1 MHFKLKKIQMKNFMT
16 VGLLLL
22 AVCMGT
28 ESRAQVSKELK
39 NHKDSMSY
47 ALGQY
52 NGESFFLNQYDF
64 VDLDAFLAGFAD
76 GFKVQSAKIKDPER
90 TKLLQEFSEM
100 AQKRQQENQ
109 ERESNFNRMVGKS
122 IMEQNLKDD
131 PTVKQTASGL
141 QYKVL
146 VEGTGARPTAKDRVK
161 VHYTGTFYNGQIFDS
176 SVQRGEPAEFGLNQV
191 IKGWT
196 EGLQLMTVGS
206 KYKFWI
212 PADLAYGNRQ
222 VGNNPKSAGSM
233 LIFEVELLEI
243 NPK

>member
-1 MHFKLKKIQMKNFMT
+1 MQKSKILSA
-16 VGLLLL
+16 GLLLM
-22 AVCMGT
+22 AVVFGT
-28 ESRAQVSKELK
+28 AVQAQELKKELK
-39 NHKDSMSY
+39 THKDSLSY

-76 GFKVQSAKIKDPER
+76 GFSVHSAKVKDPER
-90 TKLLQEFSEM
+90 TRLLQEFSEM
-100 AQKRQQENQ
+100 AQKRQKENQ
-109 ERESNFNRMVGKS
+109 ERESNFNKMVGKS

-146 VEGTGARPTAKDRVK
+146 TEGKGPRPTARDQVK
-161 VHYTGTFYNGQIFDS
+161 VHYTGMFYNGQVFDS
-176 SVQRGEPAEFGLNQV
+176 SVQRGEPAVFYLNQV

-212 PADLAYGNRQ
+212 PAELAYGDRP
-222 VGNNPKSAGSM
+222 VGNAPKSAGSM
-233 LIFEVELLEI
+233 LIFEVELLDVI
-243 NPK
+243 QPAK

>member
-1 MHFKLKKIQMKNFMT
+1 
-16 VGLLLL
+16 
-22 AVCMGT
+22 
-28 ESRAQVSKELK
+28 
-39 NHKDSMSY
+39 
-47 ALGQY
+47 
-52 NGESFFLNQYDF
+52 
-64 VDLDAFLAGFAD
+64 
-76 GFKVQSAKIKDPER
+76 
-90 TKLLQEFSEM
+90 
-100 AQKRQQENQ
+100 KRQQENQ

-131 PTVKQTASGL
+131 PAVKQTASGL

-146 VEGTGARPTAKDRVK
+146 VEGTGACPTAKDRVK

>member
-1 MHFKLKKIQMKNFMT
+1 MQMKNFMT
-16 VGLLLL
+16 AGLLML
-22 AVCMGT
+22 AVCMGA
-28 ESRAQVSKELK
+28 EVRAQVSKDLK
-39 NHKDSMSY
+39 THKDSLSY

-64 VDLDAFLAGFAD
+64 VDREAFLAGFAD
-76 GFKVQSAKIKDPER
+76 GFKVQPAKIKDPER
-90 TKLLQEFSEM
+90 AKLLQQFSEM
-100 AQKRQQENQ
+100 AQKRQKEVQ
-109 ERESNFNRMVGKS
+109 ERESNFNKMVGKS

-146 VEGTGARPTAKDRVK
+146 TEGKGAHPTAQDRVK
-161 VHYTGTFYNGQIFDS
+161 VHYTGTFYNGQVFDS
-176 SVQRGEPAEFGLNQV
+176 SVQRGEPATFYLNQV

-212 PADLAYGNRQ
+212 PAELAYGDRQ
-222 VGNNPKSAGSM
+222 VGNAPKTAGSM

-243 NPK
+243 IK

>member
-1 MHFKLKKIQMKNFMT
+1 
-16 VGLLLL
+16 
-22 AVCMGT
+22 
-28 ESRAQVSKELK
+28 
-39 NHKDSMSY
+39 
-47 ALGQY
+47 
-52 NGESFFLNQYDF
+52 
-64 VDLDAFLAGFAD
+64 
-76 GFKVQSAKIKDPER
+76 
-90 TKLLQEFSEM
+90 M

-146 VEGTGARPTAKDRVK
+146 VEGTGARPTEKDRVK
-161 VHYTGTFYNGQIFDS
+161 VHYTGTFYNGQVFDS
-176 SVQRGEPAEFGLNQV
+176 SVQRGEPASFYLNQV

-212 PADLAYGNRQ
+212 PADLAYGNRP
-222 VGNNPKSAGSM
+222 VGNAPKSAGSM
-233 LIFEVELLEI
+233 LIFEVELLAI
-243 NPK
+243 DNPK